1 MTVEQYYNDN
11 PLEVWKQV
19 LGPKMHYHYGS
30 YSDDNIFDQT
40 VRNLYPHIDNNSSIL
55 DMGCGWGGPA
65 TLLTNEKGCNVH
77 GVTNSVQQ
85 HELTT
90 FPTTL
95 IDVHDYIPQ
104 QQYDTAIFI
113 QSLTHFADAST
124 VLKNIRPYVKRI
136 IISDFLWEG
145 GGYSKD
151 WYMTFR
157 TYKTFHELVSQHYE
171 IKMLKEDKQI
181 DLHNT
186 CKFWY
191 NNIKKLPKDQVVTQ
205 IKNLYDL
212 SVATLAG
219 LEYKFITIV
228 AE

>member
-1 MTVEQYYNDN
+1 DN

-40 VRNLYPHIDNNSSIL
+40 VRNLYRYIDYDSTIL

-65 TLLTNEKGCNVH
+65 TLLENEKRCIVH

-85 HELTT
+85 HDLVS

-95 IDVHDYIPQ
+95 IDVHDYIPHL
-104 QQYDTAIFI
+104 QYDTAIFI
-113 QSLTHFADAST
+113 QSLTHFANPSL
-124 VLKNIRPYVKRI
+124 VLSNIRPYVKRI
-136 IISDFLWEG
+136 VISDFLWSG
-145 GGYSKD
+145 GGYSED
-151 WYMTFR
+151 WYMTFQ
-157 TYKTFHELVSQHYE
+157 TPKSFHDMVSQEYK
-171 IKMLKEDKQI
+171 ITTIKEDKQI

-212 SVATLAG
+212 SVATLNG